1 MSYTF
6 TIPDLPGG
14 MTITC
19 TAATERELI
28 REAYVWQQL
37 PTYCPIDGTATVF
50 DYRDPKGNK
59 YYGVVSTGYP
69 AFRHPIRQ
77 HKEGGGLYTKDEWYF
92 YDGEQETLVWASGKI
107 TPAGQRIINQNKPP
121 TAPVQKAPPAATNGA
136 SAPPPVEQAPP
147 AAAPFVPPSA
157 SADHSRLDGL
167 IHDLGDLLYGD
178 DAPPALAAI
187 CRQHTEQKRSR
198 LEELT
203 ADQKGDVLASLRL
216 RQKLH
221 SMAAERWGEKAIDNI
236 QRNALRI
243 TGDFTDKDAELRD
256 EQVEAMIH
264 GIEVLNANDRA
275 KAAAT
280 EAA

>member
-1 MSYTF
+1 MSYSF
-6 TIPDLPGG
+6 TIPNLPGG

-19 TAATERELI
+19 TAESEMELI
-28 REAYVWQQL
+28 QEAFFWQQL

-77 HKEGGGLYTKDEWYF
+77 HKESKGLYTKDEWFF
-92 YDGEQETLVWASGKI
+92 YDGEQETLVWANGKI
-107 TPAGQRIINQNKPP
+107 TSAGQRILGQNKPP
-121 TAPVQKAPPAATNGA
+121 APPAQNPPPAATNGA
-136 SAPPPVEQAPP
+136 SAPPPEEAPP
-147 AAAPFVPPSA
+147 VQPQ
-157 SADHSRLDGL
+157 ADHSRLDGL

-178 DAPPALAAI
+178 DAPPALAAL
-187 CRQHTEQKRSR
+187 CRLHTEQKRSR
-198 LEELT
+198 LDELA
-203 ADQKGDVLASLRL
+203 ADQKGDVLTSLRL

-221 SMAAERWGEKAIDNI
+221 SMAFERWGEKAIDNI

-243 TGDFTDKDAELRD
+243 TEGFTDKDAELKD